1 MGGFG
6 YELLVIGL
14 WFVITRG
21 KGDVGVG
28 RVVVIQLRQGRRKI
42 FCLEGGIEKKDVSPS
57 ELWFTILGLGLIL
70 QRGIFTI
77 KVPFFYYMTQGFWF
91 CYFPNIK
98 FKWNKFKWEILDNSY
113 YDNFHGGGD
122 FSHEY
127 VIMQKYFG
135 KKLEM

>member
-42 FCLEGGIEKKDVSPS
+42 FCLERGIEKKKDVSPS

-70 QRGIFTI
+70 QKGHIHNQSTIF
-77 KVPFFYYMTQGFWF
+77 WLHDSR
-91 CYFPNIK
+91 
-98 FKWNKFKWEILDNSY
+98 ILILL
-113 YDNFHGGGD
+113 
-122 FSHEY
+122 FS
-127 VIMQKYFG
+127 KYQI
-135 KKLEM
+135 